1 MVFHGGARRR
11 QGARDQ
17 GAWPPRGAA
26 QAGGFAPAGL
36 DLWTA
41 LVARLKSFARAE
53 AGAGRLF
60 PWVPVASGAGI
71 AFYFTAD
78 HEPMLVVAAPLGIV
92 LCVAAFLLRRQRYFP
107 VLVLI
112 AAAAAGFATA
122 TFGTAWI
129 AHTVLT
135 RPLYDVSLSGFVETR
150 DIRERTDRFVLRVT
164 DMALPRRDI
173 RLARVRRFLG

>member
-1 MVFHGGARRR
+1 MAERGGGRVREIKARGRR
-11 QGARDQ
+11 EALR
-17 GAWPPRGAA
+17 R
-26 QAGGFAPAGL
+26 PADLHLGL

-92 LCVAAFLLRRQRYFP
+92 LCVPAFLLRRQRYFP

-122 TFGTAWI
+122 TFGTAP
-129 AHTVLT
+129 ALRCVAVRLC
-135 RPLYDVSLSGFVETR
+135 R
-150 DIRERTDRFVLRVT
+150 D
-164 DMALPRRDI
+164 A
-173 RLARVRRFLG
+173 